1 MTAPVQIR
9 KPEVAERLR
18 QRARSEG
25 KSITELVETMLAER
39 IAADKVKS
47 TDDEARRRTNAEEI
61 LARVRAMP
69 RLAPWPATDEFYDED
84 GLPK

>member
-1 MTAPVQIR
+1 MNAPVQIR

-18 QRARSEG
+18 QRAKSEG

-39 IAADKVKS
+39 IAAD
-47 TDDEARRRTNAEEI
+47 EARASDDRENRRAAVEAI
-61 LARVRAMP
+61 LARVSAMP
-69 RLAPWPATDEFYDED
+69 RLSTWPTDDDFYDED

>member
-1 MTAPVQIR
+1 MNAPVQIR

-39 IAADKVKS
+39 IAS
-47 TDDEARRRTNAEEI
+47 DEAKIADDSTQRRLTAEAI
-61 LARVRAMP
+61 LARVSAMP
-69 RLAPWPATDEFYDED
+69 RLAAWPTADEFYDED

>member
-1 MTAPVQIR
+1 MNAPVQIR

-39 IAADKVKS
+39 IAADEARAS
-47 TDDEARRRTNAEEI
+47 DDTARRRAAVEAI
-61 LARVRAMP
+61 LARVSTMP
-69 RLAPWPATDEFYDED
+69 RLATWPTEDDFYYED

>member
-1 MTAPVQIR
+1 MNAPVQIR

-18 QRARSEG
+18 QRAKSEG

-39 IAADKVKS
+39 IAADETRAS
-47 TDDEARRRTNAEEI
+47 DEAARRRAAAEAI
-61 LARVRAMP
+61 LARVRTMP
-69 RLAPWPATDEFYDED
+69 RLTTWPMDDDFYDED

>member
-1 MTAPVQIR
+1 MNAPVQIR

-39 IAADKVKS
+39 IAADEVKS
-47 TDDEARRRTNAEEI
+47 ADDNARRRIAAEAI
-61 LARVRAMP
+61 LARVGAMP
-69 RLAPWPATDEFYDED
+69 RLAPWPTAEEFYDED